1 MINLTKLNEE
11 KFILNSD
18 LIEVIEERPDTTIQL
33 ISGEYFLVTESAEE
47 VVNKI
52 IIYKRKLYKR

>member
-47 VVNKI
+47 IVNKI
-52 IIYKRKLYKR
+52 ITYKRKLYKR

>member
-11 KFILNSD
+11 KFILNCD

-52 IIYKRKLYKR
+52 ITYKRKLYKR

>member
-52 IIYKRKLYKR
+52 ITYKRKLYKR